1 MDIQTLRRMIRQSLK
16 MQLAEAKKSLVK
28 PPKDFSEFRR
38 QFANALKVAGAPE
51 DLVFEA
57 EDADYEGGPVF
68 GAMWDAWTNLEIELR
83 SLKGLPQKEAAE
95 EWSLMCSDYVHD
107 AVLDMAAGYK
117 DPMNYEPGRKAG
129 SFNPKKLAQDTA
141 SAMSSGKTAPL
152 PTKKDPKSAKTLD
165 VNQVI
170 DAIAKRFSDDGASVS
185 IKKFDENESDVIVSN
200 PDVSSK
206 DAVSNL
212 GLFLTSFG
220 VNGAYFNEFGSDNF
234 VYEDK
239 TSRTEVIAPG
249 SLSSTRGFRNMRIT
263 VVQYSKP
270 KR

>member
-16 MQLAEAKKSLVK
+16 SQLAEAKKAQVR
-28 PPKDFSEFRR
+28 PPKNFAEFRQ
-38 QFANALKVAGAPE
+38 QFANALKVAKAPE
-51 DLVFEA
+51 DLVYEA

-83 SLKGLPQKEAAE
+83 SLKGLSQKEAAE
-95 EWSLMCSDYVHD
+95 EWSLMCADYVHD
-107 AVLDMAAGYK
+107 AVLDIASGYK

-141 SAMSSGKTAPL
+141 SAMSSGKTAPT
-152 PTKKDPKSAKTLD
+152 PTKKAPKIVKTLD

-170 DAIAKRFSDDGASVS
+170 NAIAKRFSDDGASVS
-185 IKKFDENESDVIVSN
+185 IKKFDENESDVMVSN
-200 PDVSSK
+200 PDVSSE
-206 DAVSNL
+206 DAVSSL

-220 VNGAYFNEFGSDNF
+220 VNGAYFNEFGLDNF
-234 VYEDK
+234 VYEDEN
-239 TSRTEVIAPG
+239 TRTEVNAPG
-249 SLSSTRGFRNMRIT
+249 GLSSTRGFRNMRIT
-263 VVQYSKP
+263 VVQYAKP